1 MGLYITYHR
10 KKKEVGSMSKV
21 TMCIMVPK
29 EVQTNIRKLAWLK
42 YEGKYGS
49 VSKIIN
55 EALTE
60 YLDRELPK
68 YDNGEIK

>member
-1 MGLYITYHR
+1 
-10 KKKEVGSMSKV
+10 MSKV

-49 VSKIIN
+49 VSKIIID
-55 EALTE
+55 APTE
-60 YLDRELPK
+60 YLDRELSK
-68 YDNGEIK
+68 YEGETK

>member
-1 MGLYITYHR
+1 
-10 KKKEVGSMSKV
+10 MSKV

-29 EVQTNIRKLAWLK
+29 EVQTNKRKLAWLK